1 MFRSVIDDSE
11 CHGAEPP
18 RWSTRLEFSGRPWS
32 SFRPNPSRALTVIQY
47 IRSSTTSP
55 SRRIHTTEAI
65 RWFPCWQSYRQ
76 RCPPPRAS
84 PIKKITCVPELF
96 ILLLTWV
103 VCLPQGFIN
112 PGERIVLGDWK
123 MESDRSS
130 SLINLDVMAVNKE
143 WLHLAAQT
151 FLAKNSFTFTHAK
164 RAFSFQAY
172 MNSVFMP
179 FYQHRLKRITL
190 PLSLHSS
197 MDYSPMTL
205 STRFLRW

>member
-1 MFRSVIDDSE
+1 
-11 CHGAEPP
+11 
-18 RWSTRLEFSGRPWS
+18 
-32 SFRPNPSRALTVIQY
+32 
-47 IRSSTTSP
+47 
-55 SRRIHTTEAI
+55 
-65 RWFPCWQSYRQ
+65 
-76 RCPPPRAS
+76 
-84 PIKKITCVPELF
+84 
-96 ILLLTWV
+96 V

-112 PGERIVLGDWK
+112 PGERMALGDWK

-151 FLAKNSFTFTHAK
+151 LLAKNSFTFTHTK

-190 PLSLHSS
+190 PLSLHPS

-205 STRFLRW
+205 PPRFLRW